1 VVRTRTPLSRT
12 RVFAAAVAVADVD
25 GLAHVTM
32 RRVASELG
40 VEAMSLYHHVANK
53 EALLDGLLE
62 ALMDEVDE
70 SVAAVET
77 AAPEPDWRR
86 TLRRRFLTARSA
98 MLRHPWAPQLITSRT
113 SVPASVYGYY
123 DRVLGTMVDGGLS
136 YHLAHR
142 GLHAL
147 GSMALGFAQEL
158 FTPPAGEVGEDDGQ
172 AEDEMAAM
180 ADAFPHLA
188 AMVASEV
195 HAAGDAV
202 LGWCDSQTEFEFT
215 LDLLLDGLER
225 ASTQE

>member
-1 VVRTRTPLSRT
+1 MFT
-12 RVFAAAVAVADVD
+12 AASAVADAD
-25 GLAHVTM
+25 GLAQVTM
-32 RRVASELG
+32 RRVAAELG

-53 EALLDGLLE
+53 EALLDGLLA

-70 SVAAVET
+70 SVAAVES
-77 AAPEPDWRR
+77 ASPEADWRR
-86 TLRRRFLTARSA
+86 TLRRRFLTTRSV
-98 MLRHPWAPQLITSRT
+98 MLRHPWAPRLITSRT

-142 GLHAL
+142 GLHAF
-147 GSMALGFAQEL
+147 GSMALGFTQEL
-158 FTPPAGEVGEDDGQ
+158 FSPAGGDESGPT
-172 AEDEMAAM
+172 EDEVTGM

-195 HAAGDAV
+195 HDTGDAV

-225 ASTQE
+225 ARRGG

>member
-1 VVRTRTPLSRT
+1 MARTRTPLSRT
-12 RVFAAAVAVADVD
+12 RVFAAAVAVADAD

-142 GLHAL
+142 GLHAF

-158 FTPPAGEVGEDDGQ
+158 FAPPGGEEADPE
-172 AEDEMAAM
+172 ADEEAMAAM
-180 ADAFPHLA
+180 ADTFPHLA

-195 HAAGDAV
+195 HDAGDAV

-225 ASTQE
+225 ARAQE